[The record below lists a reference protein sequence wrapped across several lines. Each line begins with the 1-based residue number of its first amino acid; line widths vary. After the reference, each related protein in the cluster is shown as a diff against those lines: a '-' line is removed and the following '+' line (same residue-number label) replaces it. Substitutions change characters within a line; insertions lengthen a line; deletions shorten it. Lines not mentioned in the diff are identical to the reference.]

1 MWYILLLAFIGYIT
15 LYLVSTYLKKHRGPI
30 LGITCFSFLIFC
42 EFYLVEEMEWHK
54 IRGAQMLLVMRIIS
68 IAFDTDFGTLE
79 HIPSPFEFMGYIC
92 CCGTCIFGP
101 WIPYKNY
108 ISLCDRTPLF
118 ICVSLH
124 RWLIAYRD
132 AFAFRSSHYFIS
144 FLSEAS
150 AMISGFGN
158 ESDSIWSFVVTRP
171 LSIEAPRS
179 LVEVV
184 IYWNRPMHY
193 WFKTYVFRSTRP
205 LGSVAAVLS
214 TYIVSILMHGLNFQL
229 AAVLFSLGGYTY
241 VEFSLRHKLA
251 QVFDACI
258 EAHPCRQRC
267 SHRHKAKQLSTKLAN
282 VGFGILTMFHL
293 SYLGVMFDMS
303 STLQE
308 KGYSYSHTLSKWSN
322 LHFAS
327 LWVVL
332 GTYIF
337 YLLI

>member
-1 MWYILLLAFIGYIT
+1 MRGSEPAFAWRKSGKPFRKNHLSSPDRDSNLDLPVLSSRAQHDKRFIYVLLY
-15 LYLVSTYLKKHRGPI
+15 
-30 LGITCFSFLIFC
+30 
-42 EFYLVEEMEWHK
+42 
-54 IRGAQMLLVMRIIS
+54 
-68 IAFDTDFGTLE
+68 
-79 HIPSPFEFMGYIC
+79 
-92 CCGTCIFGP
+92 
-101 WIPYKNY
+101 
-108 ISLCDRTPLF
+108 
-118 ICVSLH
+118 

-158 ESDSIWSFVVTRP
+158 ETDSIWSFVVTRP

-229 AAVLFSLGGYTY
+229 AAVLFSLGVYTY
-241 VEFSLRHKLA
+241 VEFTLRHKLA

>member
-1 MWYILLLAFIGYIT
+1 MLAKLAHSRWILEFIFVLLY
-15 LYLVSTYLKKHRGPI
+15 
-30 LGITCFSFLIFC
+30 
-42 EFYLVEEMEWHK
+42 
-54 IRGAQMLLVMRIIS
+54 
-68 IAFDTDFGTLE
+68 
-79 HIPSPFEFMGYIC
+79 
-92 CCGTCIFGP
+92 
-101 WIPYKNY
+101 
-108 ISLCDRTPLF
+108 
-118 ICVSLH
+118 

-150 AMISGFGN
+150 TMISGFGN
-158 ESDSIWSFVVTRP
+158 ETDSIWSFAVTSP

-229 AAVLFSLGGYTY
+229 AAVLFSLGVYTY
-241 VEFSLRHKLA
+241 VEFTLRHKLA

-282 VGFGILTMFHL
+282 VGFGVLTMFHL